1 MLSKQQLICEIEDAF
16 AGVQLGG
23 GLSLNQTKAV
33 DNYRRGYSTEE
44 FTRLPQHEVT
54 DDWTQIPFE
63 ALDSAD
69 ALAHLDRRGFR
80 YYIPAL
86 MLRLLDN
93 YDPTSMMSIGTLSIL
108 YPKTESWEY
117 LYSRLTKAQMRA
129 IAHFLQSLPAL
140 VELDTEDTK
149 RVKRALRNY
158 WAPYS
163 E

>member
-1 MLSKQQLICEIEDAF
+1 
-16 AGVQLGG
+16 
-23 GLSLNQTKAV
+23 
-33 DNYRRGYSTEE
+33 
-44 FTRLPQHEVT
+44 
-54 DDWTQIPFE
+54 
-63 ALDSAD
+63 
-69 ALAHLDRRGFR
+69 
-80 YYIPAL
+80 